1 MSAKTSAIT
10 LAALAVMARAAAG
23 QSVPVLPRAL
33 PSPSSELTARADRVA
48 DAFRERGAR
57 PVRDRWT
64 AFLREGGADSF
75 DATVSR
81 PQCLGFVAVGREG
94 VGDIDLAVA
103 NGAGAE
109 VAHDDRRDAH
119 PYVRVCLT
127 TPDTLHIRAQ
137 AARGSGEV
145 TVLTIASPPLVP
157 PPLDEVLGVRATSL
171 FAGPRAPRA
180 EVGRD
185 PAATSATEFLDR
197 LVSRLT
203 GQGYPVVGAVR
214 SGTLEHQQTTQVTL
228 SLEQGRCYVVQ
239 GAGGDHVDD
248 LDLRIASPTRVP
260 LAQDVGIDARPA
272 LRLCAP
278 LSGDY
283 TLDVRMFSGSGEWA
297 VQALEIPASVGHRLG
312 DDVQG
317 VERARA
323 LEVAGE
329 AARHAME
336 PLGDARRGAAWVGP
350 SLPFAVTLRAGRCYV
365 FGAAGDERI
374 AAIDLWLSDETGAVL
389 AADTNERERAVVYH
403 CARRDRAVTANVRTQ
418 AGRGEYV
425 FQSFESGSASQ

>member
-1 MSAKTSAIT
+1 MKDRVVAFFTAS
-10 LAALAVMARAAAG
+10 LALSTGVAWSQA
-23 QSVPVLPRAL
+23 VPVLPRAL

-48 DAFRERGAR
+48 AAFRERGAR
-57 PVRDRWT
+57 PVRERWS
-64 AFLREGGADSF
+64 AFLREGTADSF
-75 DATVSR
+75 DATVTQ

-94 VGDIDLAVA
+94 IADLDLVVA
-103 NGAGAE
+103 NGAGVE
-109 VAHDDRRDAH
+109 VARDDRRDAH
-119 PYVRVCLT
+119 PYARVCLT
-127 TPDTLHIRAQ
+127 GPDTLHIRAQ
-137 AARGSGEV
+137 AARGAGEV
-145 TVLTIASPPLVP
+145 TVLTVASPPLVP

-185 PAATSATEFLDR
+185 PAAVSATEFLDR
-197 LVSRLT
+197 LVARLT
-203 GQGYPVVGAVR
+203 AQSYVPLGATR
-214 SGTLEHQQTTQVTL
+214 SGSLEHQQTTQVTL
-228 SLEQGRCYVVQ
+228 SLDEGHCYVVQ

-248 LDLRIASPTRVP
+248 LDLRIASPARVP
-260 LAQDVGIDARPA
+260 LAQDVGLDARPS

-278 LSGDY
+278 LTGDY

-297 VQALEIPASVGHRLG
+297 VRALEIPATVPHRLG

-329 AARHAME
+329 AARHAMT
-336 PLGDARRGAAWVGP
+336 PLGDALRGAAWMGP
-350 SLPFAVTLRAGRCYV
+350 VLPFAVSLRAGRCYV

-389 AADTNERERAVVYH
+389 GADTNERERAMVFH
-403 CARRDRAVTANVRTQ
+403 CARRDRAVTAHVRTQ

-425 FQSFESGSASQ
+425 FQSFESGSVSP